1 MTYNLPRNIYTL
13 LEEALNDR
21 NKSEVFARAIEESIQ
36 AIDDKSVE
44 LIQNRKSEIKTEL
57 YDSLRNELATKEFV
71 RAEITSLKAEIQE
84 EIHTLKEDNH
94 NLRAEIKQNAFL
106 LKILIG
112 IAIFA
117 LTIANP
123 AFVELIKKL
132 F

>member
-44 LIQNRKSEIKTEL
+44 LIQNRKSEIKHEL
-57 YDSLRNELATKEFV
+57 YDSLKTELATKEFV
-71 RAEITSLKAEIQE
+71 RAEIASLKSEMQE
-84 EIHTLKEDNH
+84 ENHELK
-94 NLRAEIKQNAFL
+94 AEIKQNSFM
-106 LKILIG
+106 LKLLIG
-112 IAIFA
+112 IAVFG

-123 AFVELIKKL
+123 AFVEIIKKL